1 MLPSSL
7 RRGAILLVGFVA
19 GALPVGD
26 LHGQLTKQLDSTTIS
41 AFRWRSIGPANMSG
55 RVTDVEGLPSPSRT
69 FFVATAAGGIFK
81 TINGGAS
88 FRPLFQNE
96 RCASMGDLAIA
107 PSDSNVI
114 YAGTGE
120 EDSRNSI
127 SPGCG
132 LYKSTDGGLTW
143 KYSGLGETQQIG
155 RMLVHP
161 KDPNTVW
168 VAALGHVWGP
178 NKERGLYKTT
188 DGGTTWRLVKFI
200 SDKAGFIDMVM
211 DPTNP
216 NLLFASSYERVRGPY
231 FLKSGG
237 PGSALWKTTDAGE
250 TWSEVTGGGFPATMK
265 GRIGLAIAASDPKV
279 LYALV
284 EADTLPNPKPVK
296 GKPAQVRPSGLYR
309 SGDGGATW
317 TKMAST
323 NVRPFYYSQVRVD
336 IKNPDRVYWS
346 STPVNFS
353 TDGGKTVRQASQ
365 GIHVDHH
372 AMWLDPADENHF
384 IVGNDGGI
392 GQTWDKGGNY
402 DFINSFAIGQFYAA
416 SFDMA
421 VPYNVCGGLQDNGS
435 WCGPSRRKS
444 GPITNAMW
452 HTFNG
457 GDGFWTAQDP
467 TDHKI
472 VYGES
477 QGGNIARFQWDTG
490 ERFAFPKPNWR
501 ARAAAWDDSV
511 LVARGDTLQPE
522 TALIKKRLADLK
534 TARSADSANTDT
546 RWNWN
551 TPFFLSAHN
560 PTVIYIGA
568 NRVMKSVNRGASMFP
583 ISPDLSL
590 KDTMKLRVS
599 TTTTGGITPDV
610 TGAETYGTI
619 VALAESALL
628 HGTLYAGTDDGNVW
642 ITRNDG
648 ASWDNLTSRI
658 SGVPPQTYVSRI
670 EPSPTDSATFYVTY
684 DNHRNN
690 DFTPYV
696 FVTHDFGKT
705 FRSIASNLPTGG
717 PDFVHVIRES
727 SVNKNLLFVG
737 TDVGVYLSTDR
748 GANWHKFMAGLP
760 TTPVHDLKIHPR
772 ERELIAAT
780 HGRSIWIVD
789 IGPLEQITDDVLAAS
804 AWVFRPKTAQQWGEP
819 PINGESPGH
828 KVFQAPSPQYGA
840 EIVYRLTSG
849 NPRDRVQIAILNAQ
863 GDTVRT
869 MTGPGGAGMQRAY
882 WDFRAKQPPAQPL
895 GPAARRDSVILAARA
910 NFVFDSLVAAGTMPK
925 PMADRIRSAIAG
937 GNVQELAQMMG
948 FGGGGGGGGAPAGIF
963 VSRPGESNVR
973 GQGAPRTEGPPG
985 EAGEGGGAPPDMG
998 LMSQLGD
1005 LLRPPAFAN
1014 RRGGGGGF
1022 GFLFGGGGRGGA
1034 GQGPIVGP
1042 GDYLVVVTA
1051 GGQTTKRPLRVERAS
1066 GTGASGGFFE
1076 ER

>member
-1 MLPSSL
+1 MLPSSR

-250 TWSEVTGGGFPATMK
+250 TWTEVTGGGFPATMK

-804 AWVFRPKTAQQWGEP
+804 AARPVRIDTDLFVFDLEIDVFRQLRPDVEGRKRRMAARGLVEGRNAHEAVHAGLGRQQP
-819 PINGESPGH
+819 VRVLPCH
-828 KVFQAPSPQYGA
+828 
-840 EIVYRLTSG
+840 
-849 NPRDRVQIAILNAQ
+849 RDRGTL
-863 GDTVRT
+863 D
-869 MTGPGGAGMQRAY
+869 PGLFGRLKVDHFSLEPSALRPPEVH
-882 WDFRAKQPPAQPL
+882 AKQHLGPVLRL
-895 GPAARRDSVILAARA
+895 GPARAGVDRDDRVLAVVLAAEHLLDLAGLHVLLERVQATRELGIDRLARIGPFEQDRQVVGLLPEREDQVAVLLQASPPLQHLLRVGLVFPEIWRRRA
-910 NFVFDSLVAAGTMPK
+910 GFEASQLL
-925 PMADRIRSAIAG
+925 I
-937 GNVQELAQMMG
+937 G
-948 FGGGGGGGGAPAGIF
+948 FGGLKDSSA
-963 VSRPGESNVR
+963 SRWPVGR
-973 GQGAPRTEGPPG
+973 A
-985 EAGEGGGAPPDMG
+985 
-998 LMSQLGD
+998 
-1005 LLRPPAFAN
+1005 LR
-1014 RRGGGGGF
+1014 
-1022 GFLFGGGGRGGA
+1022 
-1034 GQGPIVGP
+1034 IV
-1042 GDYLVVVTA
+1042 
-1051 GGQTTKRPLRVERAS
+1051 AS
-1066 GTGASGGFFE
+1066 GLQ
-1076 ER
+1076 R